1 MHTPCCQH
9 IHLICNDLEAM
20 IAFWSKGF
28 GATFIRRR
36 QFAGAEGAIMDINLT
51 AKLYLKSV
59 PCERADAAPVKA
71 GLEHLGM
78 QVPDV
83 DKTIE
88 ALGAMPD
95 VSVIRGPFMSETMR
109 CYFIKGPEGIL
120 VEVMQQTA

>member
-1 MHTPCCQH
+1 MNTPCCQH

-28 GATFIRRR
+28 GATLVRRR